1 MEERATLARPLLRF
15 VHEGTSPS
23 DLARTAGGA
32 IDDYLGV
39 GSSGGGTNQNFPGQG
54 RYGMNWW
61 FNKPSTTWPNAPTD
75 TFMTIG
81 HGCKENMVIIPSLQI
96 VAAWKGREAALGQ
109 AFAACNSYISCSLRR
124 TSSAPL
130 LTGAAHIG

>member
-1 MEERATLARPLLRF
+1 MEERATLARPLLQF

-61 FNKPSTTWPNAPTD
+61 FNEPSTTWPNAPTD

-109 AFAACNSYISCSLRR
+109 AFAACNSYIK
-124 TSSAPL
+124 L
-130 LTGAAHIG
+130 LVEAHP